1 MDDLKQR
8 LVTLSQNLWW
18 SWCPEG
24 RQFWSDFG
32 GSEWAASSGSP
43 TRLLQMLDESEV
55 SSRVYAM
62 GVQRLND
69 LSETFEAY
77 MSEKDTWHAL
87 EGSPIDNLVAYFSA
101 EYGIHESMPNYSGG
115 LGILAGDHVKSASDL
130 GLPFVAVGL
139 LYRNGY
145 VRQEI
150 DALGQQVA

>member
-1 MDDLKQR
+1 
-8 LVTLSQNLWW
+8 
-18 SWCPEG
+18 
-24 RQFWSDFG
+24 
-32 GSEWAASSGSP
+32 
-43 TRLLQMLDESEV
+43 MLDESEV
-55 SSRVYAM
+55 SSRVNAM

-145 VRQEI
+145 V
-150 DALGQQVA
+150 